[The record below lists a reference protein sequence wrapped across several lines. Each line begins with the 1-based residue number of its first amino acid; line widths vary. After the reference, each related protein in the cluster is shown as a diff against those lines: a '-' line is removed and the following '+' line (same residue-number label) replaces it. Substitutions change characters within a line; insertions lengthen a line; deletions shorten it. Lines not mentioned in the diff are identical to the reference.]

1 MALRNMMKFLK
12 DKKEAP
18 LPQKAQEESGVFLT
32 GEDFPIFRA
41 DEVNLAQYQKVP
53 LTELAVLGAAFST
66 LPESA
71 RTITKLVTTNAATD
85 VPIFAGLWPHGVAGT
100 MVDKGLGFSGNIVG
114 NLPGGGTG
122 ITGRMRYQLL
132 GQGLPVTNVTNTIVP
147 FDPMNMMVA
156 AALISM
162 NNKLDALQAKA
173 EEILQF
179 LKKEKQAA
187 QRGNLNM
194 LAEIMEEY
202 KQNDQNEKLCA
213 LRAVAVQNIKN
224 KAYQDIEFYEGQILD
239 RLKTQKGF
247 HGMQRARE
255 LQEEVTADFYEY
267 RLANYLYAY
276 SSFLEILLQKQ
287 FGLAAAAAEKMKKY
301 ARKYKELYHE
311 CRTQIANYQRSA
323 IEAKLLGGIGSVTRT
338 VGEKIAAVPVLSK
351 GPVDEAMI
359 SAGNT
364 MGRYNK
370 KIVAQKL
377 EEFSLLEESG
387 MEPFI
392 GNVGRLD
399 LLYTR
404 ADAMLTDGEN
414 LYLLT
419 KAA

>member
-18 LPQKAQEESGVFLT
+18 LPQKAQEESGFFLT

-71 RTITKLVTTNAATD
+71 RTITKIVSTNAATD

-132 GQGLPVTNVTNTIVP
+132 NQGLPVTNITNTIVP

-179 LKKEKQAA
+179 LKKEKKS
-187 QRGNLNM
+187 GK
-194 LAEIMEEY
+194 EE
-202 KQNDQNEKLCA
+202 Q
-213 LRAVAVQNIKN
+213 
-224 KAYQDIEFYEGQILD
+224 
-239 RLKTQKGF
+239 
-247 HGMQRARE
+247 
-255 LQEEVTADFYEY
+255 
-267 RLANYLYAY
+267 
-276 SSFLEILLQKQ
+276 
-287 FGLAAAAAEKMKKY
+287 
-301 ARKYKELYHE
+301 
-311 CRTQIANYQRSA
+311 
-323 IEAKLLGGIGSVTRT
+323 
-338 VGEKIAAVPVLSK
+338 
-351 GPVDEAMI
+351 
-359 SAGNT
+359 
-364 MGRYNK
+364 
-370 KIVAQKL
+370 
-377 EEFSLLEESG
+377 
-387 MEPFI
+387 
-392 GNVGRLD
+392 
-399 LLYTR
+399 
-404 ADAMLTDGEN
+404 
-414 LYLLT
+414 
-419 KAA
+419 